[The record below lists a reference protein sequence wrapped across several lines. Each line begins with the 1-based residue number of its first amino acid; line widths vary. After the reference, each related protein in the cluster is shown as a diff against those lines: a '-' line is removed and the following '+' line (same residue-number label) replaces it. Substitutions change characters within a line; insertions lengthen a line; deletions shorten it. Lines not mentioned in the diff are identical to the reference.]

1 MIFDLFCCLTVT
13 SFYVCSR
20 VTAPLSVLAEIKTS
34 NLSETSLLVVE
45 KVNFINKHSK
55 MMMTS

>member
-13 SFYVCSR
+13 SFYVCGR

-45 KVNFINKHSK
+45 KVNFINKHS
-55 MMMTS
+55 